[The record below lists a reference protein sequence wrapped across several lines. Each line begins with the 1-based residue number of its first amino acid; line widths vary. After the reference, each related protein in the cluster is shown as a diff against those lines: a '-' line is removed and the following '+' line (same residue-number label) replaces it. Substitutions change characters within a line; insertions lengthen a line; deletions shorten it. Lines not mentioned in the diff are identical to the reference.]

1 MNNNYI
7 KSEREATS
15 LQEKNVSSNYQVI
28 TITVRQKASKVGSAV
43 LILNNRRYS
52 VDFTEKS
59 LFEDTTINVLYEYLR
74 RQLDVYYIVTRTK
87 NGIRLESVFA
97 DGIEEVSFD
106 GGATGILAETGVT
119 SLRRE
124 KSYNLSQPAEQNQV
138 IVIDEEYDFGGDTFV
153 VPANSV
159 LQFQGGCIK
168 NARIKYDNTTISG
181 ACNIVNCICTGRL
194 ANTEVTPEMF
204 GARSLNFTD
213 TLYDISLA
221 IQNSLDSGNY
231 NVVVNNETGTQYE
244 WRNTVNLFDSSITDF
259 GDDANAHRWNVCIR
273 GSVSAPVVRVGS
285 EFGNHTIIIY
295 TGTAFRCTNQNY
307 DFSSIP
313 WPRLYLLNLDFVF
326 SYNLSVHTTFIEGML
341 HSSRLEG
348 LNVCNCYRFINGG
361 LKVTSLVAN
370 CFVEACE
377 YVFGGSLGDSKIE
390 SCYFT
395 AFRRDEDIEPVFY
408 MNSIECCNSNKVAG
422 VIDATIFSNNYIDY
436 FYDIFVMSDSWMNC
450 IRTYGNTFDIFK
462 YYAVCRYWR
471 NGVIKERT
479 DYAGCVII
487 SNGDVFRRCNNLPDP
502 GDDVPNSQTHST
514 DHHLRYKMKTY
525 LPNKVPRNNSYNGSK
540 YEFEIYSIFG
550 KIMNY
555 SAFQVN
561 SFIDQTNDYVFAK
574 KTAERDTD
582 AYPITITE
590 ADAKFTS
597 GPSFAFSGSANIHSG
612 EFICGGRPSMYPF
625 SHLSSSTNYLSQGTR
640 FRRPELK
647 DLQDMGVTTL
657 PTTQLFHGRRVLYNN
672 EICTFRQ
679 LYANTINGQW
689 VNPQGVVRGTVS

>member
-1 MNNNYI
+1 MISNHQKNY
-7 KSEREATS
+7 KETQ
-15 LQEKNVSSNYQVI
+15 LQEIKASSNYQVI
-28 TITVRQKASKVGSAV
+28 TITLKQEASKAGSVV

-59 LFEDTTINVLYEYLR
+59 LSENTTINVLYESLR

-87 NGIRLESVFA
+87 DGIRLENVFA
-97 DGIEEVSFD
+97 DAIENVSFD
-106 GGATGILAETGVT
+106 GGATDIMAETAIT
-119 SLRRE
+119 SQCRE
-124 KSYNLSQPAEQNQV
+124 KSYSLSQPSEQNQV
-138 IVIDEEYDFGGDTFV
+138 IVIDEEYDFGGETFV

-159 LQFQGGCIK
+159 LLFQGGCIK

-194 ANTEVTPEMF
+194 VNTEVTPEMF

-221 IQNSLDSGNY
+221 IQNTLDGGNY
-231 NVVVNNETGTQYE
+231 NIVVNNETGTQYE
-244 WRNTVNLFDSSITDF
+244 WRNTVNLFDPSITDF
-259 GDDANAHRWNVCIR
+259 GDDVNVYRWNVCIR
-273 GSVSAPVVRVGS
+273 GSVSAPIARLGS
-285 EFGNHTIIIY
+285 DYSNHTIIIY
-295 TGTAFRCTNQNY
+295 TGTAFRCTNQ
-307 DFSSIP
+307 DFDFRGIP
-313 WPRLYLLNLDFVF
+313 WPRLYLLNLDFLF
-326 SYNLSVHTTFIEGML
+326 AYSLSVHTTFIEGML

-348 LNVCNCYRFINGG
+348 LRVYNCYRFINGG

-390 SCYFT
+390 NCYFT
-395 AFRRDEDIEPVFY
+395 ATRRDENIEPVLY
-408 MNSIECCNSNKVAG
+408 MNSIECCNSNKMTG
-422 VIDATIFSNNYIDY
+422 ILDATIFSNNYIDY
-436 FYDIFVMSDSWMNC
+436 FYYIFVMSNSWQNC
-450 IRTYGNTFDIFK
+450 LRTCGNTFDIFK
-462 YYAVCRYWR
+462 YYAVCGYWY
-471 NGVIKERT
+471 NGVIEERP

-487 SNGDVFRRCNNLPDP
+487 SNGDLFRRCNNIPDP
-502 GDDVPNSQTHST
+502 GDDVPSSQTNST
-514 DHHLRYKMKTY
+514 DYHLRQKMKQN
-525 LPNKVPRNNSYNGSK
+525 LPNNVPRKKPYNGSK

-574 KTAERDTD
+574 KTAERNTD
-582 AYPITITE
+582 AYPIDITE

-597 GPSFAFSGSANIHSG
+597 GPGFAFAGGVNIHSG

-625 SHLSSSTNYLSQGTR
+625 SHLSSSTNYISGGTR
-640 FRRPELK
+640 FRRPELQ
-647 DLQDMGVTTL
+647 DIQDMTVTEL

-679 LYANTINGQW
+679 LYASMSSGQW